1 MKTRKRLNE
10 AYTLYDED
18 DGVWDEYESM
28 DELKADLADIS
39 MNTDDWEV
47 EDPNGN
53 RTPVYSLDE
62 GKAMKVS
69 GKQLRRIIRE
79 EKRKLLEQGHYGM
92 RDPRDR
98 IDNPEWYGDADDM
111 PDVEGAE
118 DLYINLTDEQ
128 ETALST
134 LEQALSSCLDAGCK
148 PADILDTV
156 SSMVGDG
163 AKLAGIPGPGARS

>member
-53 RTPVYSLDE
+53 RTPVYS
-62 GKAMKVS
+62 
-69 GKQLRRIIRE
+69 
-79 EKRKLLEQGHYGM
+79 
-92 RDPRDR
+92 
-98 IDNPEWYGDADDM
+98 
-111 PDVEGAE
+111 
-118 DLYINLTDEQ
+118 
-128 ETALST
+128 
-134 LEQALSSCLDAGCK
+134 
-148 PADILDTV
+148 
-156 SSMVGDG
+156 
-163 AKLAGIPGPGARS
+163 